1 MTVEIMVDDDDDDD
15 DVVVAVS
22 NEEIEGGQVIKLEI
36 KNAIKDIWN
45 IINIIKQLVHYY
57 SRDDQS

>member
-1 MTVEIMVDDDDDDD
+1 MAKTLHVDVKMPDPVMTVEIMVDDDDDDD

-36 KNAIKDIWN
+36 KNAIKDI
-45 IINIIKQLVHYY
+45 
-57 SRDDQS
+57 